1 MPGCSSKDRDFA
13 VSAGD
18 RGQLIGVAIFAL
30 GLAMAVP
37 LFAQG
42 RPQPTLD
49 QNCQT
54 QGLTECQKA
63 VKANPQSSLAHYRV
77 AVLLFSQQLDR
88 PPNRWSGQYQASAN
102 AYRDALHGDGNPK
115 WTKVWSYV
123 GLGKIF
129 DVTGQRERAV
139 AQYQLAVQTNDNT
152 RGAVDEARELIQK
165 PYRLPD
171 IR

>member
-1 MPGCSSKDRDFA
+1 MA
-13 VSAGD
+13 NGD
-18 RGQLIGVAIFAL
+18 RGPLIGVAILAV

-42 RPQPTLD
+42 PEPTPD

-54 QGLTECQKA
+54 QGLTEYQKA
-63 VKANPQSSLAHYRV
+63 VKANPQSSLAHYCV

-102 AYRDALHGDGNPK
+102 AFRDALDSDGNPK
-115 WTKVWSYV
+115 WTKVWGYI

-129 DVTGQRERAV
+129 DVTDQRERAV

-152 RGAVDEARELIQK
+152 WGAVDEARELLEK

-171 IR
+171 IH

>member
-1 MPGCSSKDRDFA
+1 VNSGVGFGNGEGGRGTANRCGNLCRGTGDGRAA
-13 VSAGD
+13 VCAG
-18 RGQLIGVAIFAL
+18 
-30 GLAMAVP
+30 
-37 LFAQG
+37 
-42 RPQPTLD
+42 
-49 QNCQT
+49 
-54 QGLTECQKA
+54 TECQKA

-77 AVLLFSQQLDR
+77 AALLFSQQLDR

-115 WTKVWSYV
+115 WTKVWSYI

-129 DVTGQRERAV
+129 DVTEQRERAV

-152 RGAVDEARELIQK
+152 RGAVDEARELLQK

-171 IR
+171 IH

>member
-1 MPGCSSKDRDFA
+1 MA
-13 VSAGD
+13 NGD
-18 RGQLIGVAIFAL
+18 RGQLIGVAIFAV

-42 RPQPTLD
+42 PEPTSD

-54 QGLTECQKA
+54 QGLTEYQQA
-63 VKANPQSSLAHYRV
+63 VKANPQSSLAHYCV
-77 AVLLFSQQLDR
+77 AVLLFSQQLDP

-102 AYRDALHGDGNPK
+102 AYRDALRGDGNPK
-115 WTKVWSYV
+115 WTKVRSYI

-129 DVTGQRERAV
+129 DVTDQRERAV

-152 RGAVDEARELIQK
+152 QGAVDKARELLQE
-165 PYRLPD
+165 PYRIPNNH
-171 IR
+171 